1 MRGFAQH
8 SMKDNWRLAV
18 GDSRASCRIGLRR
31 EFWRNLES
39 GGAGICIVL
48 AGDGGIELSLR
59 NGSRGQGALRTMR
72 N

>member
-8 SMKDNWRLAV
+8 SMKDNWQLAV
-18 GDSRASCRIGLRR
+18 GDRPASCQIGLRR
-31 EFWRNLES
+31 EFWRNLDS
-39 GGAGICIVL
+39 GRAGICIVL